1 MSAMIH
7 RLELPWNS
15 AHREDQQ
22 FRRLQ
27 LVMLV
32 AALLL
37 GMVLSLVELP
47 QKERFTRVT
56 PPRLAKLILE
66 RRPIKP
72 VERKSPDVVI
82 PVAKPKPVSKPKPKP
97 KPVVKKRPKRA
108 PSKVAKKA
116 IKSDPAAARRKAR
129 QSGLLAVADELADL
143 RSAPAVSS
151 VASSRSLSKAGNK
164 ANRVERSLVTAGA
177 SRGSDGID
185 TAKLSRDT
193 GSQGLSGRKTTQVR
207 SAVQGNGGGG
217 SRAKKVAKD
226 YSAQRTEEEVQLVF
240 DRNKGALYSI
250 YNRALR
256 KNPSLMGKM
265 LLEITIAPSGKVT
278 TCRLLSSE
286 LENRKL
292 ERKLLARIRMFDF
305 GSKEVETTV
314 VSYPIDFLPS

>member
-1 MSAMIH
+1 MSVMTH
-7 RLELPWNS
+7 RLELPWNT
-15 AHREDQQ
+15 AHWEDRQ

-27 LVMLV
+27 IVMLG

-37 GMVLSLVELP
+37 GVVLSLVELP
-47 QKERFTRVT
+47 PQERFTRVT

-72 VERKSPDVVI
+72 VERKPPEVEI
-82 PVAKPKPVSKPKPKP
+82 PVVKPKPVAKPKPKP
-97 KPVVKKRPKRA
+97 KPVVKKRPKRE

-116 IKSDPAAARRKAR
+116 KKSDPAAARRKAR
-129 QSGLLAVADELADL
+129 QSGLLAVADELAEL

-207 SAVQGNGGGG
+207 SAVQGNGSGG

>member
-1 MSAMIH
+1 MSVMTH
-7 RLELPWNS
+7 RLELPWNN
-15 AHREDQQ
+15 AHWEDRQ

-27 LVMLV
+27 LAMLV

-37 GMVLSLVELP
+37 GMMLSLVELP
-47 QKERFTRVT
+47 QQERFTRVT

-72 VERKSPDVVI
+72 VERKPPDVVI
-82 PVAKPKPVSKPKPKP
+82 PVVKPKPVSKPKPKP

-108 PSKVAKKA
+108 PSKVAKKPK
-116 IKSDPAAARRKAR
+116 KSDPAAARRKASR
-129 QSGLLAVADELADL
+129 SGLLAVADELADL

>member
-1 MSAMIH
+1 MSVMTH

-15 AHREDQQ
+15 AHREDRQ

-27 LVMLV
+27 LVMV
-32 AALLL
+32 GAALLL

-72 VERKSPDVVI
+72 VERKPPEIVI
-82 PVAKPKPVSKPKPKP
+82 PVVKPKPVAKPKPKP

-108 PSKVAKKA
+108 PSKVAKKP
-116 IKSDPAAARRKAR
+116 IKSDPAAARRKASR
-129 QSGLLAVADELADL
+129 SGLLAVADELAEL

-177 SRGSDGID
+177 SRGSDGIN

-217 SRAKKVAKD
+217 SRAKKSAKD

-286 LENRKL
+286 LESRKL

>member
-1 MSAMIH
+1 MG
-7 RLELPWNS
+7 LTLPGYG
-15 AHREDQQ
+15 EDY
-22 FRRLQ
+22 
-27 LVMLV
+27 
-32 AALLL
+32 
-37 GMVLSLVELP
+37 P
-47 QKERFTRVT
+47 Y
-56 PPRLAKLILE
+56 
-66 RRPIKP
+66 
-72 VERKSPDVVI
+72 
-82 PVAKPKPVSKPKPKP
+82 
-97 KPVVKKRPKRA
+97 
-108 PSKVAKKA
+108 
-116 IKSDPAAARRKAR
+116 
-129 QSGLLAVADELADL
+129 
-143 RSAPAVSS
+143 
-151 VASSRSLSKAGNK
+151 K

-207 SAVQGNGGGG
+207 SAVQGNGSGG

>member
-72 VERKSPDVVI
+72 VERKPPDVVI

-177 SRGSDGID
+177 SRGSDGIN

-217 SRAKKVAKD
+217 SRAKKAVKD